1 VNEVWM
7 MRIFVQVVED
17 GSFSATARRKNMSVS
32 AIARQIVSLEES
44 IGARLLNRTTRHQG
58 LTEVGRIYYER
69 ARQIIK
75 DIEDINQ
82 VVSSFYGETKGLL
95 KVHIRTSA
103 SHAIIPELPRFLE
116 MYPEVTLDLTLTE
129 ERVDLVSAGVDVAVW
144 LANLEDSNLVA
155 RRLTLTNRV
164 VCGSPSYFEKHGTP
178 KTPQDLSSHNCIL
191 FTGSS
196 FSSHIWR
203 FSKGDETVDIQVA
216 GNVKTATAWMLYD
229 IITSGLGITI
239 IQHWMVRGA
248 LQDGRLV
255 QVLADYNPNPVEF
268 DIPLYAVYP
277 HSHGLP
283 PKTRA
288 FIDFLVSVFKDIDDQ
303 RVEEQSAE

>member
-1 VNEVWM
+1 VNEIWM

-58 LTEVGRIYYER
+58 LTEVGRIYYDR
-69 ARQIIK
+69 ARQIVKEIA
-75 DIEDINQ
+75 DINQ

-103 SHAIIPELPRFLE
+103 AHAIIPELPRFLE
-116 MYPEVTLDLTLTE
+116 KYPEVTLDLTLTE

-164 VCGSPSYFEKHGTP
+164 VCGSPRYFKKRGTP
-178 KTPQDLSSHNCIL
+178 KTPQDLASHNCIL

-196 FSSHIWR
+196 FSSNVWR
-203 FSKGDETVDIQVA
+203 FSKGDETIDIPVT
-216 GNVKTATAWMLYD
+216 GNLKTATAWTLFD
-229 IITSGLGITI
+229 LVTSALGVTI
-239 IQHWMVRGA
+239 IQQWMVRRA

-255 QVLADYNPNPVEF
+255 QVLEDYNPNPVEF

-288 FIDFLVSVFKDIDDQ
+288 FVDFLVSVFKDIDHDS
-303 RVEEQSAE
+303 VEDHRSE